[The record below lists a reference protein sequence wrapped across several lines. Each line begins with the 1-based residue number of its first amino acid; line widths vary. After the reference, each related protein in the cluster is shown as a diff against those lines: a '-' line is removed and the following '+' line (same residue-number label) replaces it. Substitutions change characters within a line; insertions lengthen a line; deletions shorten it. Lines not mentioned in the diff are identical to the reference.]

1 MERARWTDDQI
12 EREMS
17 AIDRRF
23 KEVRADLADL
33 RGEVRAFRTDMRAD
47 MHELR
52 AEMITMHRHFD
63 LILTGFAVGLL
74 GLIGATQL

>member
-17 AIDRRF
+17 AIDQRS
-23 KEVRADLADL
+23 KEVSADLADL
-33 RGEVRAFRTDMRAD
+33 RGEVRAFRTDMRAE

-52 AEMITMHRHFD
+52 AEIIAMRRHFD
-63 LILTGFAVGLL
+63 LILTGFAVGLV
-74 GLIGATQL
+74 GLIGASQL